1 MNIFRPQKP
10 YEFRPPKFQPILA
23 PLLQKLSERLMREKF
38 KIRNITVEGDGELG
52 RLAADG
58 ASLLIAPNHAD
69 HPDPHILL
77 YAGKKHGL
85 HFHFMAAREGFEKHQ
100 VSAFMLQR
108 MGCFS
113 VDREGAD
120 LSAVRTAMQIVQE
133 GKYPLVIFPEGEI
146 YHHHEKLDDLN
157 AGVATIVL
165 RASGKVRSGKR
176 CCVVPAAIRYRYDE
190 EVESTFSERMDVL
203 ETRIHWKPRPELPV
217 VDRIYRFGRGML
229 ALKEEEFLGHAQTG
243 NLVERIADL
252 QESLVSMIEDRRGAA
267 AAGLS
272 VPERIRWLRGRIRGK
287 LIDRESRPSQDE
299 EKQMYDDLDTIFLAA
314 QLYSY
319 PGQYLRDEP
328 SFNRIAET
336 ILKLEED
343 VLEKGTY
350 PAPMDANVRFG
361 KPIDVAEFM
370 KEHGLD
376 VKSAVNPITRCLS
389 ERIQEML

>member
-1 MNIFRPQKP
+1 
-10 YEFRPPKFQPILA
+10 
-23 PLLQKLSERLMREKF
+23 
-38 KIRNITVEGDGELG
+38 
-52 RLAADG
+52 
-58 ASLLIAPNHAD
+58 
-69 HPDPHILL
+69 
-77 YAGKKHGL
+77 
-85 HFHFMAAREGFEKHQ
+85 
-100 VSAFMLQR
+100 
-108 MGCFS
+108 
-113 VDREGAD
+113 
-120 LSAVRTAMQIVQE
+120 
-133 GKYPLVIFPEGEI
+133 
-146 YHHHEKLDDLN
+146 
-157 AGVATIVL
+157 
-165 RASGKVRSGKR
+165 
-176 CCVVPAAIRYRYDE
+176 
-190 EVESTFSERMDVL
+190 MDVL

-243 NLVERIADL
+243 SLVERIADL
-252 QESLVSMIEDRRGAA
+252 QESLVSIIEDRRGAA

-299 EKQMYDDLDTIFLAA
+299 EKQLYDDLDTIFLAA

-343 VLEKGTY
+343 VLGKGTY